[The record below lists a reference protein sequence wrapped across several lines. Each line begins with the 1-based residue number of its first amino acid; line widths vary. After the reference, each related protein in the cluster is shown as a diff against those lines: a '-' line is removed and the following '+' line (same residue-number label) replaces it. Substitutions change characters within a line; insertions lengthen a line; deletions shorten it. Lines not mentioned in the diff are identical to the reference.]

1 VELPNIKLEI
11 YDLLGTVVPGLLTIA
26 LALVCV
32 LGWSTAF
39 NLVGLL
45 SGTILTASLLGAF
58 AVGQIIQEASDR
70 LVKLFRGNRYLKSG
84 RDSFWASG
92 EKALVQQKILHES
105 GLSVDSVD
113 TAYDFCLTCLGSR
126 FPKRDTFIAT
136 SDLARSLWLLCLLG
150 LIPVVQSA
158 VISSAPW
165 RHRILA
171 CGGQMCLAGICA
183 YLAWAR
189 MVRFRYLSDVTVF
202 RVYIAVGQTAVKPA
216 PNTNVTTDHKSVV
229 IVR

>member
-1 VELPNIKLEI
+1 VELSKIKLEI
-11 YDLLGTVVPGLLTIA
+11 YDLLGTVVPGLLTMA

-32 LGWSTAF
+32 LGWSTAC
-39 NLVGLL
+39 NLIGHL

-70 LVKLFRGNRYLKSG
+70 LVKLFRGSRYLKNG
-84 RDSFWASG
+84 RDSFWASN
-92 EKALVQQKILHES
+92 EKALVQQKILRDS
-105 GLSVDSVD
+105 GLGIDSVD
-113 TAYDFCLTCLGSR
+113 TAYDFCLTCLESR

-150 LIPVVQSA
+150 LIPIVQGA
-158 VISSAPW
+158 IISSAAW

-171 CGGQMCLAGICA
+171 SGGQMCLAGICA

-202 RVYIAVGQTAVKPA
+202 RVYMAVARQSNESEPD
-216 PNTNVTTDHKSVV
+216 TDTKTDDD
-229 IVR
+229 